1 MNLTFQTILML
12 RTNDLVRWGRTSA
25 VILFLTG
32 GICVLGEVICY
43 YVIDYKIVPCL
54 ARYTELHQKTIDTFG
69 HGQRSD
75 ALREANDNVAKIN
88 ADLIDVCRS
97 LGIVMMVGS
106 GFLAL
111 YSGLLSWRSYELA
124 SNVQNAEQIAAADR
138 LQSHNFQPIT
148 LQSPG
153 GRARR

>member
-1 MNLTFQTILML
+1 MNLTFQKILML
-12 RTNDLVRWGRTSA
+12 RTNDLVRWGRISA

-97 LGIVMMVGS
+97 LGIVMMGGS

-124 SNVQNAEQIAAADR
+124 RNVQNAEQDAVADR
-138 LQSHNFQPIT
+138 HRHHSFTPTT
-148 LQSPG
+148 LQS
-153 GRARR
+153 RRRLRS

>member
-1 MNLTFQTILML
+1 MNLTFQKILML
-12 RTNDLVRWGRTSA
+12 RTNDLVRWGRISA

-32 GICVLGEVICY
+32 GLCILGAVTCY
-43 YVIDYKIVPCL
+43 YIIDYKIVPFL
-54 ARYTELHQKTIDTFG
+54 ARYTEHHQETIDTFG